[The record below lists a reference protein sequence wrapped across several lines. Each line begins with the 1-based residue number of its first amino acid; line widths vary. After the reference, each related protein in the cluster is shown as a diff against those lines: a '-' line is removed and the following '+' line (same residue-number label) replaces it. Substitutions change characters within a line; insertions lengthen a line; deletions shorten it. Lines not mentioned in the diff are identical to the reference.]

1 MNKTPGW
8 YLPTAIV
15 ALLWNLLGCMA
26 FFSDARLSPE
36 DIAKM
41 SQDQQALYNSRPT
54 WALAAT
60 GIAVIGGAAG
70 CLGLILR
77 KRWAQPLLIASLLG
91 VIVQDYGMFVLSGQG
106 AQASPAVIGLQ
117 ALVLVVALAL
127 VMLAR
132 KAIARGWIG

>member
-1 MNKTPGW
+1 MNKAPGW

-15 ALLWNLLGCMA
+15 ALLWNLMGCVA
-26 FFSDARLSPE
+26 YLSDVRLTPE

-41 SQDQQALYNSRPT
+41 SQEQQALYQSRPT
-54 WALAAT
+54 WAIAAT
-60 GIAVIGGAAG
+60 AIAVWGGAAG

-91 VIVQDYGMFVLSGQG
+91 VIVQDYGLFVLSGQ
-106 AQASPAVIGLQ
+106 AAEASPAVIILQ
-117 ALVLVVALAL
+117 GLVLLVAVAL
-127 VMLAR
+127 VMMAR

>member
-1 MNKTPGW
+1 MNKAPGW

-26 FFSDARLSPE
+26 FLSEVRITPDDVAR
-36 DIAKM
+36 M
-41 SQDQQALYNSRPT
+41 SQTQQALYHSRPM
-54 WALAAT
+54 WGLAAT

-77 KRWAQPLLIASLLG
+77 KRWAQPVLIASLIG
-91 VIVQDYGMFVLSGQG
+91 VVVQDYGMFVLSGLG
-106 AQASPAVIGLQ
+106 AQASPMVIGLQ
-117 ALVLVVALAL
+117 ALVLVVAIAL
-127 VMLAR
+127 VLLAR